1 MFSWCLTVSQTQV
14 VKLNLLL
21 LWVESRE
28 MRWNCLSS
36 LRHFQGIIWVRVNYY
51 HVLIQSLSV
60 SVKVPQSGAELWASE
75 WSSHVPKTVIGC
87 RWPSRDHSILALCET
102 EQTIPGDPE
111 LGYKNALDGWRLCNQ
126 IMKKETSDI
135 CKGNK
140 TWYNQDWGL
149 RAFVGFNNHTVLS
162 SHVFFTL
169 VFNQTELKI
178 LMNMALV
185 LSMCRRLSCHHPL
198 SQTAIHID
206 LSTITEA
213 DITCAQRRMWGGFK
227 CHAVLYRHVSILELL
242 VSVWGHGTNPP
253 RELRHDCVV

>member
-28 MRWNCLSS
+28 MRWKCLSS

-60 SVKVPQSGAELWASE
+60 SVKVPQSGAELWASK

-87 RWPSRDHSILALCET
+87 RWPSGDDSVLALFEM

-111 LGYKNALDGWRLCNQ
+111 LGYQTVLDGWRLCNR

-135 CKGNK
+135 ARG
-140 TWYNQDWGL
+140 TRHGTIRIEDWGHL
-149 RAFVGFNNHTVLS
+149 MDSMTTQFSVAMCS
-162 SHVFFTL
+162 SPL
-169 VFNQTELKI
+169 YLI
-178 LMNMALV
+178 
-185 LSMCRRLSCHHPL
+185 RLSPKYL
-198 SQTAIHID
+198 
-206 LSTITEA
+206 
-213 DITCAQRRMWGGFK
+213 
-227 CHAVLYRHVSILELL
+227 
-242 VSVWGHGTNPP
+242 
-253 RELRHDCVV
+253 